1 MRSTQGWVAHRSAA
15 EGSAPDGSAADG
27 SAAEHAA
34 AGARA
39 TLHREAVER
48 RDLRA
53 DDVAVRVDYC
63 GVCHSDLHALRDHG
77 GRSAGGDEA
86 AGASAAA
93 AAAAD
98 ETAEATDGGSS
109 VPLVPGHE
117 FTGVVTEI
125 GPEVQR
131 FAIGD
136 VVAVGNI
143 VDACLVCDMCTAGQ
157 ENFCREFPT
166 LTYGGVDRRD
176 GRPTL
181 GAYAREYVVR
191 EEFAHRV
198 PEGLDPS
205 AAAPLLCAGITVW
218 EPLTALEV
226 GPGVRVAVVGLGGLG
241 HLAVKLATALGA
253 ETTVISRSA
262 GKLEDARQLG
272 AADLLVSGD
281 GPAMAA
287 ARGRFDVIVDTVAV
301 SHELAPYLEL
311 LALDGTLAQ
320 VGYLGP
326 VTVETTDLLLGR
338 KKLTSAGS
346 GGMAKTAQL
355 LEFCAEHGVVADVE
369 VLPSSQVGEALDRL
383 ARGDVRFR
391 FVLDMS
397 DLDVDPS

>member
-1 MRSTQGWVAHRSAA
+1 M
-15 EGSAPDGSAADG
+15 
-27 SAAEHAA
+27 
-34 AGARA
+34 
-39 TLHREAVER
+39 ER

-117 FTGVVTEI
+117 FIGVVTEI

-205 AAAPLLCAGITVW
+205 A
-218 EPLTALEV
+218 
-226 GPGVRVAVVGLGGLG
+226 
-241 HLAVKLATALGA
+241 
-253 ETTVISRSA
+253 
-262 GKLEDARQLG
+262 
-272 AADLLVSGD
+272 
-281 GPAMAA
+281 
-287 ARGRFDVIVDTVAV
+287 
-301 SHELAPYLEL
+301 
-311 LALDGTLAQ
+311 
-320 VGYLGP
+320 
-326 VTVETTDLLLGR
+326 
-338 KKLTSAGS
+338 
-346 GGMAKTAQL
+346 
-355 LEFCAEHGVVADVE
+355 
-369 VLPSSQVGEALDRL
+369 
-383 ARGDVRFR
+383 
-391 FVLDMS
+391 
-397 DLDVDPS
+397 